1 MIIFNLKCIQCDYSF
16 EGWFD
21 STLVFN
27 KQKKNK
33 LINCP
38 NCESVNIKKALAA
51 PNVAKKSNTK
61 TIKNKKTIAN
71 NIKKIKKIVEENFDY
86 VGDKFTDEAKKIKYG
101 EVKDRPIYGEATIE
115 QTKELIEEEIKI
127 TTLPFQSSKKNN

>member
-1 MIIFNLKCIQCDYSF
+1 MIVFNLLCIECDYSF

-21 STLVFN
+21 NTLAFN

-33 LINCP
+33 LISCP
-38 NCESVNIKKALAA
+38 NCESLNIKKALVA
-51 PNVAKKSNTK
+51 PNLGKKSNSKIFKNQK
-61 TIKNKKTIAN
+61 TLAS
-71 NIKKIKKIVEENFDY
+71 NIKKIKRIVEENFDY

-101 EVKDRPIYGEATIE
+101 ETNDRPIYGEATID
-115 QTKELIEEEIKI
+115 QAKELIEEEIKI